1 MCRPVYGGC
10 LMDRNEILSKVIAL
24 VAESLETDAD
34 ELDEETAY
42 ADLGADSFDML
53 DLVTSMEDE
62 FGVTVDEDS
71 LGQIETIG
79 DSVDAIM
86 KVL

>member
-1 MCRPVYGGC
+1 
-10 LMDRNEILSKVIAL
+10 MDRNEILSKVIAL

-53 DLVTSMEDE
+53 YLVTSMEDE

>member
-1 MCRPVYGGC
+1 
-10 LMDRNEILSKVIAL
+10 MDRNEILSKVIAL